1 MAAHPE
7 KILHLRQLLAERFG
21 HGSVADETCW
31 ATGFRALDEMGVPRG
46 ALSEIVSSPATG
58 PGGSLLLY
66 GLLHAV
72 LGRGERVILIDGKD
86 SFAPTG
92 LPQADLDRL
101 VWVRCREAGQAIK
114 AADLVVRDGN
124 VPLVIVLFTLNPAAE
139 LRRVQPTSWQRL
151 QLLAEKSGVTLLAF
165 VPQARMGCARLRIS
179 VNGAFPLARLHIAR
193 DELSAGLAMHVERR
207 RVGRRADEEDL
218 RRAVCA

>member
-1 MAAHPE
+1 MAAHSE

-21 HGSVADETCW
+21 HGSVADETSCL
-31 ATGFRALDEMGVPRG
+31 TGFRALDEIGLPRG
-46 ALSEIVSSPATG
+46 ALSEIVAAPAGG

-66 GLLHAV
+66 GLLHAI
-72 LGRGERVILIDGKD
+72 LGRRERVILIDGRD
-86 SFAPTG
+86 SFAPKA
-92 LPQADLDRL
+92 LPQAELDRL

-124 VPLVIVLFTLNPAAE
+124 VPLVIALLTLNPLAE
-139 LRRVQPTSWQRL
+139 LRRVRPASWQRL

-165 VPQARMGCARLRIS
+165 VPQAQIGCARLRIS
-179 VNGAFPLARLHIAR
+179 LGGAFPLARLHSAR
-193 DELSAGLAMHVERR
+193 DELTAGVAVQVERR
-207 RVGRRADEEDL
+207 RVGRRADEEL

>member
-21 HGSVADETCW
+21 HSTLPDETCCI
-31 ATGFRALDEMGVPRG
+31 TGFRALDEIGVPCG
-46 ALSEIVSSPATG
+46 ALSEIVSSPAPG

-66 GLLHAV
+66 SLLHAA
-72 LGRGERVILIDGKD
+72 LGRRERVILIDGKD
-86 SFAPTG
+86 SFAPKG
-92 LPQADLDRL
+92 LPQAELDRL

-124 VPLVIVLFTLNPAAE
+124 VSLVIVLFTLNPVAE
-139 LRRVQPTSWQRL
+139 LRRVQPASWQRL

-165 VPQARMGCARLRIS
+165 VPQAQIGCARLRIS
-179 VNGAFPLARLHIAR
+179 VNGAFPLARLHVAR
-193 DELSAGLAMHVERR
+193 DELTANLALHVERR
-207 RVGRRADEEDL
+207 RLRRTDEDL
-218 RRAVCA
+218 RLTVCA